1 MTAAADDFTLA
12 EAIATIKQEVTTDNA
27 AGVCETCG
35 NYGFVWRDEIFPS
48 RAVPCGECKQRRE
61 AEAK

>member
-1 MTAAADDFTLA
+1 MMPAIDDTDAIRAAQERIKH
-12 EAIATIKQEVTTDNA
+12 EATTDNA

-48 RAVPCGECKQRRE
+48 RAVPCKKCSKQE
-61 AEAK
+61 PPK